1 MNVPEDFAR
10 DFADLYN
17 NPETVELVQL
27 ASRHPGAIKTQPIK
41 TAILMARN
49 LQRLLA
55 TTPALQRVAE
65 DGWDQTQ
72 DLPSI
77 NSMTSRLKTTPSE
90 AARPCPHCGL

>member
-1 MNVPEDFAR
+1 M
-10 DFADLYN
+10 
-17 NPETVELVQL
+17 
-27 ASRHPGAIKTQPIK
+27 K
-41 TAILMARN
+41 TAILMARR
-49 LQRLLA
+49 LQTLLA